1 MVDVDAR
8 SIAVPGG
15 DGTIQSGRFPRGD
28 RGRPIPARSGSAGR
42 CSTRRP
48 LSRTEPPKRSRGS
61 PSGQST
67 RSDAA
72 AWDSA
77 GALSSVLQ
85 SPGAWPAPA
94 CAALDME
101 GLSRS
106 ARAPSDR
113 RWHSSRSDVARCN
126 AHDRRSRWPCHGD
139 GYFTRR
145 VGIGMGST
153 TPARRQAT
161 PDSWCARLLLTP
173 FSAGSTEVIIRFGCA
188 IAVRS
193 CIVASP
199 AGTRPKGC
207 AAGARRKRAL

>member
-28 RGRPIPARSGSAGR
+28 RGRAIPARSGSAGR

-48 LSRTEPPKRSRGS
+48 LSRTER
-61 PSGQST
+61 PSA
-67 RSDAA
+67 RAALPAANRRVPDAA
-72 AWDSA
+72 AWGSA

-85 SPGAWPAPA
+85 SPGAWPATA

-101 GLSRS
+101 GLRRS
-106 ARAPSDR
+106 VHAPSDQ
-113 RWHSSRSDVARCN
+113 RWHSSRSDVARCS
-126 AHDRRSRWPCHGD
+126 AHDRRSRWPCRGD

-188 IAVRS
+188 IAAEA
-193 CIVASP
+193 ASWPPRP
-199 AGTRPKGC
+199 ARAPKGC

>member
-1 MVDVDAR
+1 MVDVDAP

-15 DGTIQSGRFPRGD
+15 DDTIQSGRFPRGD
-28 RGRPIPARSGSAGR
+28 RGRAIPARSGSAAGAR
-42 CSTRRP
+42 HVVPSVGPSRPSARAALPAANRRVP
-48 LSRTEPPKRSRGS
+48 
-61 PSGQST
+61 
-67 RSDAA
+67 DAA
-72 AWDSA
+72 AWGSA

-85 SPGAWPAPA
+85 SPGAWPATA

-101 GLSRS
+101 RPRRS
-106 ARAPSDR
+106 VHAPSDR

-126 AHDRRSRWPCHGD
+126 AHDRRSRWPCRGD
-139 GYFTRR
+139 GYSTRR

-199 AGTRPKGC
+199 AGTRPRGC
-207 AAGARRKRAL
+207 VAGPRRKRAL

>member
-1 MVDVDAR
+1 MAPSKAGDSRVAIGAGR
-8 SIAVPGG
+8 YLRAAVPRAGARHVVPSVG
-15 DGTIQSGRFPRGD
+15 PS
-28 RGRPIPARSGSAGR
+28 RPSARAALPAAN
-42 CSTRRP
+42 RRVP
-48 LSRTEPPKRSRGS
+48 
-61 PSGQST
+61 
-67 RSDAA
+67 DAA
-72 AWDSA
+72 AWGSA

-85 SPGAWPAPA
+85 SPGAWPATA

-101 GLSRS
+101 GLRRS
-106 ARAPSDR
+106 VHAPSDQ
-113 RWHSSRSDVARCN
+113 RWHSSRSDVARCS
-126 AHDRRSRWPCHGD
+126 AHDRRSRWPCRGD